1 MANNMQYNNPM
12 QSVQFFPQPQGN
24 VYMISNSSEIMTV
37 PVGTTG
43 ISVAIC
49 LPEGIMFLKSFQN
62 GSPVFLRYKL
72 SSLENTNGIQ
82 NPQSQPQNQNSLS
95 NYDSGS
101 LTKILE
107 NYDKRLR
114 VLEESSPA
122 KTKPQDKGGSKEW
135 PGI

>member
-37 PVGTTG
+37 PVGATG

-82 NPQSQPQNQNSLS
+82 NPQS
-95 NYDSGS
+95 
-101 LTKILE
+101 
-107 NYDKRLR
+107 
-114 VLEESSPA
+114 
-122 KTKPQDKGGSKEW
+122 
-135 PGI
+135 

>member
-37 PVGTTG
+37 PVGATG

-95 NYDSGS
+95 NYDSDS

-114 VLEESSPA
+114 VLEENSPA
-122 KTKPQDKGGSKEW
+122 KTKPQEKGGSKEW

>member
-37 PVGTTG
+37 PVGATG

-82 NPQSQPQNQNSLS
+82 NPQSQPQNQSSLS
-95 NYDSGS
+95 NYDSSS

-122 KTKPQDKGGSKEW
+122 KTKPQEKGGSKEW

>member
-37 PVGTTG
+37 PVGATG

-72 SSLENTNGIQ
+72 SSLENTNDIQ
-82 NPQSQPQNQNSLS
+82 NPQSQPQNPNSLS

-122 KTKPQDKGGSKEW
+122 KTKPQEKGGSKEW

>member
-37 PVGTTG
+37 PVGATG

-95 NYDSGS
+95 NYDSDS

-122 KTKPQDKGGSKEW
+122 KTKPQEKGGSKEW